1 MHNPLKNTF
10 SGKKVL
16 ITGNTGFKG
25 AWLTL
30 MLNSLNA
37 DVYGF
42 SDCIPWPKSILSKSW
57 VKNEIV
63 QFWGKIQ
70 NLENFYN
77 VYNSVKPDFLFH
89 LAAQPLVKTSI
100 RDPWNT
106 FQVNAQG
113 TVNVLETLRK
123 VDSSCVGLIVTTDKV
138 YKNTEKGNFFKENDP
153 LEGRE
158 PYSISKV
165 CAEYSVDAYEKLF
178 NKNINIVRAR
188 AGNVIGGG
196 DWSKD
201 RIIPDLVRAIER
213 NEKVKIRNPLSVR
226 PWLHVLDVCTGYLDL
241 AQYIFYNKKNK
252 SKKYNFA
259 PSADNFLNVTD
270 LSLKFCKEFKKLD
283 VPVFLKNQRNPY
295 ESKLLFLDASMA
307 KEDFGWEPY
316 YNSCQAIKKTAYW
329 YKELL
334 NHKQPI
340 EISMDQLNTYFLET
354 NRNQISESLDLVG

>member
-1 MHNPLKNTF
+1 
-10 SGKKVL
+10 
-16 ITGNTGFKG
+16 
-25 AWLTL
+25 
-30 MLNSLNA
+30 
-37 DVYGF
+37 
-42 SDCIPWPKSILSKSW
+42 
-57 VKNEIV
+57 
-63 QFWGKIQ
+63 
-70 NLENFYN
+70 
-77 VYNSVKPDFLFH
+77 
-89 LAAQPLVKTSI
+89 
-100 RDPWNT
+100 
-106 FQVNAQG
+106 
-113 TVNVLETLRK
+113 
-123 VDSSCVGLIVTTDKV
+123 
-138 YKNTEKGNFFKENDP
+138 NDP

-241 AQYIFYNKKNK
+241 AQYIFYNKNNK

-340 EISMDQLNTYFLET
+340 EIS
-354 NRNQISESLDLVG
+354 

>member
-165 CAEYSVDAYEKLF
+165 CAEYSVDAYE
-178 NKNINIVRAR
+178 
-188 AGNVIGGG
+188 
-196 DWSKD
+196 
-201 RIIPDLVRAIER
+201 
-213 NEKVKIRNPLSVR
+213 
-226 PWLHVLDVCTGYLDL
+226 
-241 AQYIFYNKKNK
+241 
-252 SKKYNFA
+252 
-259 PSADNFLNVTD
+259 
-270 LSLKFCKEFKKLD
+270 
-283 VPVFLKNQRNPY
+283 
-295 ESKLLFLDASMA
+295 
-307 KEDFGWEPY
+307 
-316 YNSCQAIKKTAYW
+316 
-329 YKELL
+329 
-334 NHKQPI
+334 
-340 EISMDQLNTYFLET
+340 
-354 NRNQISESLDLVG
+354 